1 MVLCRSRQGP
11 GLPTQWGCH
20 CGASCHT
27 AVWGGLSPV
36 GTATDTN
43 TSPGCDSVGDSPGWG
58 SRGKSLLMPYFDFKF
73 FVLTILE
80 NANTYINIVNYITKT
95 LVRSF
100 VLVVGSP
107 TTITTST
114 TTIAGRVPVPT
125 LRHDLL
131 KEGQLETAHP
141 PRSLFPS
148 HSKEDRGGR
157 RVGRHRGELNVVVIC
172 CAIFPL
178 PHKCRFLSCLY
189 HNFRA
194 NGGASRLVRML
205 TSVQMVALPVSCVL

>member
-27 AVWGGLSPV
+27 AVWRGLSPV

-58 SRGKSLLMPYFDFKF
+58 SRGKSLLMSYFDFNF

-80 NANTYINIVNYITKT
+80 NVNTYIIIVNYITKT

-107 TTITTST
+107 TTTTTSTTT
-114 TTIAGRVPVPT
+114 TTIAGRVPVPA
-125 LRHDLL
+125 LQHGLHE
-131 KEGQLETAHP
+131 EGHMET
-141 PRSLFPS
+141 PR
-148 HSKEDRGGR
+148 
-157 RVGRHRGELNVVVIC
+157 V
-172 CAIFPL
+172 
-178 PHKCRFLSCLY
+178 
-189 HNFRA
+189 
-194 NGGASRLVRML
+194 
-205 TSVQMVALPVSCVL
+205 TW